1 MKNKQKKF
9 HFPKKIISL
18 VIGGLYLSLS
28 AQTTVAQIGS
38 SSLHGVVALQE
49 QPQAGLEVVAKNI
62 DNGFTFR
69 AVTQADGTY
78 TFNGLRPGNYQIYL
92 QEKSGKNPEPIQL
105 KVGQSLNL
113 DFQLDKATNENNVE
127 EVVVVGSQLEA
138 TSVGGE
144 IGTTVS
150 LEQMNKLPQNTR
162 NFLAFADLAPG
173 VQFTQGTDGTT
184 RIKGGAQSANAINV
198 FIDGVGQK
206 NYVLGGGI
214 TGQDSSRG
222 NPFPQSAI
230 GQYKIITQ
238 NYSAEYD
245 QLSSAA
251 IVAVT
256 ASGTNEFHGNVFY
269 DYTDDGMREMRPSE
283 IASNTK
289 VPSKQGQYGISVG
302 GPIIQDKMHFFFAY
316 EAKNT
321 SDPKDVVAG
330 GNVKKEDFPAQ
341 FQSQLGGISADFE
354 EDLYFG
360 KLDYLI
366 SDEQKIE
373 LTAKVRKEV
382 ELTSVGNGPNTL
394 SFGTDKKND
403 ETRIDLSHNWRTD
416 SWINDVHLSHEDAAF
431 NPRPHTMGNGI
442 RLTKGDNV
450 AVLNTG
456 GGPDFQN
463 KGQKGWA
470 IQNDFSYLAI
480 SNHIIKTGLKFKSV
494 ELHAKEQ
501 QPYNA
506 QYYYNIENPADK
518 SLYLWDTTPYK
529 VSWGAPLSGIGDG
542 SVTADAKQFGIYIQD
557 DWTANDRLTVNVG
570 VRWDYEESDSFLEY
584 KTPEDVLAGLATST
598 NIQNS
603 DVNINEYVS
612 TGNNRKAF
620 KDAWQPR
627 LGFTYDLG
635 DDNDAVLFGGVGRA
649 YDRNLFDH
657 LQLEV
662 TKATFPTYDKRFI
675 DSGGCAALSPTCLT
689 WDEQYLTPEG
699 LAQLPGEDRS
709 AGREVFMVN
718 NNLKTPYSD
727 QFSFG
732 VRGSLYEEWKA
743 EVSFSHIESKD
754 GFAWLLANRRDD
766 GNFFVP
772 GTTWEAPW
780 GLGITGFG
788 NTIIGTNGI
797 ETKADSLYIKLDKP
811 KEDTIWGATI
821 AYTYTQAKTNRKA
834 GEVFSY
840 DYPNIAAYGMHDAND
855 VPEHRL
861 VISSMLDLPYGI
873 DFAAKLNLQ
882 SVETFYGLDCRAGGK
897 HCVIRT
903 FKPDSG
909 GFLGYKQLDVSLSKT
924 FATGTWVNGSD
935 LTLRFDI
942 LNLTNAINHDG
953 YQDWFGGAGEQLN
966 PNLGMPTDVLAGP
979 PLTMKLGVSWSW

>member
-1 MKNKQKKF
+1 MKNKQKQF
-9 HFPKKIISL
+9 HFPKKIMSL
-18 VIGGLYLSLS
+18 IIGGLYLSFS
-28 AQTTVAQIGS
+28 AQTTLAQIGS
-38 SSLHGVVALQE
+38 SSLQGVVVLQE

-62 DNGFTFR
+62 DNGFIFR
-69 AVTQADGTY
+69 ALTKADGTY

-127 EVVVVGSQLEA
+127 EVVVIGSQLDA

-144 IGTTVS
+144 VGTTVS

-230 GQYKIITQ
+230 GQYKVITQ

-283 IASNTK
+283 ISSNKK

-321 SDPKDVVAG
+321 SDPKDITPG
-330 GNVKKEDFPAQ
+330 GSVQKEDFPAEY
-341 FQSQLGGISADFE
+341 QSQIKGISADFE

-366 SDEQKIE
+366 SDEQKVE
-373 LTAKVRKEV
+373 LTVKVRKEN
-382 ELTSVGNGPNTL
+382 ELTNVGNGVNTL
-394 SFGTDKKND
+394 SFGTDKKNE

-416 SWINDVHLSHEDAAF
+416 SWINDVHLTHEDATF

-442 RLTKGDNV
+442 KLTINETA

-456 GGPDFQN
+456 GGEDFQD

-506 QYYYNIENPADK
+506 QYSYNIGAAPYSWN
-518 SLYLWDTTPYK
+518 TTPYK
-529 VSWGAPLSGIGDG
+529 VTWGAPLAGIGDG
-542 SVTADAKQFGIYIQD
+542 SVAADAKQFGIYLQD
-557 DWTANDRLTVNVG
+557 DWSATDRLTVNLG
-570 VRWDYEESDSFLEY
+570 VRWDYEESDTFLDY
-584 KTPEDVLAGLATST
+584 QTPADVIEGLATST

-603 DVNINEYVS
+603 DVNINDYVS

-635 DDNDAVLFGGVGRA
+635 DDNDVVLFGGVGRA

-657 LQLEV
+657 LQLEA
-662 TKATFPTYDKRFI
+662 TKATFPTYVVQFV
-675 DSGGCAALSPTCLT
+675 GGNNCSAPSPECVT
-689 WDEQYLTPEG
+689 WDPQYLTSEG
-699 LAQLPGEDRS
+699 LAQLQSGDKSR
-709 AGREVFMVN
+709 GRQVFMVN

-727 QFSFG
+727 QLSFG
-732 VRGSLYEEWKA
+732 VRGTLSEEWKA
-743 EVSFSHIESKD
+743 EVSLSHVESKD
-754 GFAWLLANRRDD
+754 GFSWLLANRREG
-766 GNFFVP
+766 GNFFAP
-772 GTTWEAPW
+772 GTTWGAPW
-780 GLGITGFG
+780 GQGITGFG
-788 NTIIGTNGI
+788 DTIIGTNGI

-811 KEDTIWGATI
+811 KEDAAWGATI
-821 AYTYTQAKTNRKA
+821 AYTYTKAKTNRKS

-840 DYPNIAAYGMHDAND
+840 DYPTLAAYGMHDAND

-861 VISSMLDLPYGI
+861 VISSLLDLPYGI

-882 SVETFYGLDCRAGGK
+882 SVETFYGTDCRAGWND
-897 HCVIRT
+897 CVYRT

-942 LNLTNAINHDG
+942 LNLTNAVNHEG
-953 YQDWFGGAGEQLN
+953 YQDWFGGQGEPLN
-966 PNLGMPTDVLAGP
+966 PDFAKPTDTLAGP

>member
-1 MKNKQKKF
+1 MKNKQKKS
-9 HFPKKIISL
+9 HFQKRIISL
-18 VIGGLYLSLS
+18 IIGGLYLSLS
-28 AQTTVAQIGS
+28 AQTTYAQIGS
-38 SSLHGVVALQE
+38 SSLHGVVVLQE

-62 DNGFTFR
+62 DNGYTFR
-69 AVTQADGTY
+69 AVTQEDGTY

-105 KVGQSLNL
+105 RVGQSLNL
-113 DFQLDKATNENNVE
+113 DFQLDKTTNENNVE
-127 EVVVVGSQLEA
+127 EVVVIGSQLEN

-150 LEQMNKLPQNTR
+150 LEQINKLPQNTR

-184 RIKGGAQSANAINV
+184 KIKGGAQSANAINV

-206 NYVLGGGI
+206 NYVLTGGI

-230 GQYKIITQ
+230 GQYKVITQ

-251 IVAVT
+251 IIAVT
-256 ASGTNEFHGNVFY
+256 ASGTNEFHGNIFY

-283 IASNTK
+283 IASNKK

-321 SDPKDVVAG
+321 SDPKDVVP
-330 GNVKKEDFPAQ
+330 GNSVKKEDFPAQ
-341 FQSQLGGISADFE
+341 LQSQIGGISADFKA
-354 EDLYFG
+354 DLYFG

-373 LTAKVRKEV
+373 LTAKVRKEN
-382 ELTSVGNGPNTL
+382 ELTNVGNGVNTL
-394 SFGTDKKND
+394 SFGTDKKNE
-403 ETRIDLSHNWRTD
+403 ETRIDLSHNWRTNN
-416 SWINDVHLSHEDAAF
+416 WINDIHLTHEDATY

-442 RLTKGDNV
+442 KLTTNESA

-456 GGPDFQN
+456 GGEDFQD

-480 SNHIIKTGLKFKSV
+480 SNHIIKTGLKFKSL
-494 ELHAKEQ
+494 ELHVKEQ

-506 QYYYNIENPADK
+506 QYSYNIGGASPY
-518 SLYLWDTTPYK
+518 SWDITPYK
-529 VSWGAPLSGIGDG
+529 VAWGAPLAGIGDG
-542 SVTADAKQFGIYIQD
+542 SALADVKQFGIYIQD
-557 DWTANDRLTVNVG
+557 DWTATDRLTVNIG
-570 VRWDYEESDSFLEY
+570 VRWDYEESDSFLNY
-584 KTPEDVLAGLATST
+584 KTPADVVASLATSL

-603 DVNINEYVS
+603 DLNINDYVS
-612 TGNNRKAF
+612 TGNNRNAF

-635 DDNDAVLFGGVGRA
+635 ENNDAVLFGGVGRA

-657 LQLEV
+657 LQLES
-662 TKATFPTYDKRFI
+662 TKATFPTYDVRFV
-675 DSGGCAALSPTCLT
+675 GAMGCLLPSENCVT
-689 WDEQYLTPEG
+689 WDPQYLTPEG
-699 LAQLPGEDRS
+699 RTQLQTGDKS
-709 AGREVFMVN
+709 VGRQVFMVN

-727 QFSFG
+727 QVSFG
-732 VRGSLYEEWKA
+732 VRGTLSEDWKA
-743 EVSFSHIESKD
+743 EVSLSHIESKD
-754 GFAWLLANRRDD
+754 GFAWLLANRHAD
-766 GNFFVP
+766 GNFFAQ
-772 GTTWEAPW
+772 GATWGPPW
-780 GLGITGFG
+780 TQDIPGFG
-788 NTIIGTNGI
+788 DIIIGTNGI

-811 KEDTIWGATI
+811 KQDTSWGATI
-821 AYTYTQAKTNRKA
+821 AYTYTQAKTNRKS
-834 GEVFSY
+834 GEVFSF
-840 DYPNIAAYGMHDAND
+840 DYPNIDAYGMHDAND
-855 VPEHRL
+855 LPEHRL

-882 SVETFYGLDCRAGGK
+882 SVETFYGTDCRAGWTD
-897 HCVIRT
+897 CVYRT

-942 LNLTNAINHDG
+942 LNLTNAINHEG
-953 YQDWFGGAGEQLN
+953 YQDWFGGQGEPLN
-966 PNLGMPTDVLAGP
+966 PNFAKPTDTLAGP
-979 PLTMKLGVSWSW
+979 PLTMKLGVSWNW